1 MTDPKLILI
10 AIAVV
15 TAMVLLL
22 FVIWVWWELPKWQV
36 RLALEIMDPKE
47 RARRMTMSTAI
58 KDKLVSERLYDR
70 ETCDVMSDA
79 EAETLWR
86 LHQEIGQAFDA
97 VCDAY
102 AAILGL
108 EKSQLSDEQRAN
120 IVNKAEALIGADS
133 DVQYPKETPPS
144 TRLTA
149 CVRRHHDLS
158 LEISNIRDDLSS
170 RFDVDDL

>member
-1 MTDPKLILI
+1 MG
-10 AIAVV
+10 
-15 TAMVLLL
+15 
-22 FVIWVWWELPKWQV
+22 
-36 RLALEIMDPKE
+36 
-47 RARRMTMSTAI
+47 TAI
-58 KDKLVSERLYDR
+58 KDKLVSEGLYDR

-86 LHQEIGQAFDA
+86 LHREIGQAFDA

-120 IVNKAEALIGADS
+120 IVNKAEALMDNYDGADS
-133 DVQYPKETPPS
+133 DVRYPKESSPS

-149 CVRRHHDLS
+149 SVRRHHDLS
-158 LEISNIRDDLSS
+158 LEIANIRDDLSS